1 MFHRSG
7 KTQPISVESGRVPMS
22 RVIFVIPTSNPL
34 LVPRHGGSVALM
46 VSPSLPGGVGQ
57 EWWTGGDCLVG
68 DALVFLKKLF
78 LVTDNRWWW
87 LVGC

>member
-1 MFHRSG
+1 
-7 KTQPISVESGRVPMS
+7 MS

-68 DALVFLKKLF
+68 DALVF
-78 LVTDNRWWW
+78 
-87 LVGC
+87 